1 MTPLMKTERCTCVG
15 HGSWTLPS
23 KNHDFPNMPFK
34 RWTSKAELSDF
45 ISIFTGA

>member
-1 MTPLMKTERCTCVG
+1 MSGMGVG
-15 HGSWTLPS
+15 LCRQLESS
-23 KNHDFPNMPFK
+23 KNHDFPNLPFK